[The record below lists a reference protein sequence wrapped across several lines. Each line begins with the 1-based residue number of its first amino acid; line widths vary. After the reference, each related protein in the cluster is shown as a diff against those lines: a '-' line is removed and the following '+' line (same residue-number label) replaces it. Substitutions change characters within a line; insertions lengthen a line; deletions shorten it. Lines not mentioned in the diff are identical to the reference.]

1 MNLKY
6 KLMKLERSYQKRAA
20 KRKKLLKKIENLG
33 INTKNIED
41 EMMEIAKKSFQIRKE
56 LLND

>member
-1 MNLKY
+1 
-6 KLMKLERSYQKRAA
+6 MKLERSYQKRAA